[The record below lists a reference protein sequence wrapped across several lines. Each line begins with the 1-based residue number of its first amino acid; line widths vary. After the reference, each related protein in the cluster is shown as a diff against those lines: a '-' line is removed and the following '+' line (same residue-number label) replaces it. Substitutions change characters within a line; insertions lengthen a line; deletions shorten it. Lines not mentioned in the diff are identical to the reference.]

1 MTTSPD
7 GPKQNGG
14 SVVMGLIVIAAAGYL
29 IWNCIKLLT
38 L

>member
-1 MTTSPD
+1 MTTLPD
-7 GPKQNGG
+7 QPKPKG